1 MPNWLIRL
9 IGILAAFAISL
20 FLIRIVARLS
30 ARAYQSLTREV
41 DSVIATISGG
51 GSSAVEQVV
60 SLGLTLVVVILLV
73 KFLLRRRT

>member
-1 MPNWLIRL
+1 MPDWLTRL
-9 IGILAAFAISL
+9 IGVLVAFAISL

-30 ARAYQSLTREV
+30 ARAYQGLTREV
-41 DSVIATISGG
+41 DSVITTISGG

-73 KFLLRRRT
+73 RFLTRRRT

>member
-9 IGILAAFAISL
+9 IGILVAFAISL

-41 DSVIATISGG
+41 DGVIATISGG

-73 KFLLRRRT
+73 KFLLRRRI